1 MQAILDFE
9 IARIIRPKHIRYI
22 TLRRKDAK
30 LQWKNPLP
38 MLYKNANG
46 KEQLPKLC
54 KNVANVYKIKL
65 INY

>member
-30 LQWKNPLP
+30 LQWKKVLP
-38 MLYKNANG
+38 YVAKKAKKENAT
-46 KEQLPKLC
+46 L
-54 KNVANVYKIKL
+54 V
-65 INY
+65 